1 MKIENKDLL
10 DKIFSKSSDV
20 SYSHFINLSLYDED
34 FGYYKNNSIPKDF
47 LTSPTTHESFGK
59 VMSNQIKEIWNY
71 YDNPRQFTVV
81 ELGGNNGKLKNDIL
95 NDISKDKKFF
105 NSIVYFNIDKINGDE
120 INDVDFNAENGCIIS
135 NEFFDA
141 LPFNRFI
148 KKNDEIM
155 EIKIKLENNELVEV
169 YKKMKKFSFF
179 NDDVISKIPNGSVF
193 EVINDL
199 DSIIKKISSFFN
211 NCVMV
216 TIDYGFNDYNKL
228 FLKNPNGLVRC
239 YYNHSMD
246 KNILKNIGE
255 KDITCDVN
263 FNYLNDSLGK
273 FGLHK
278 IANTTQEKF
287 LIKNGFKKYF
297 DNAIKNE
304 EKRSLISLVNPD
316 GLGGFHVYYHEKPK
330 GSFSPSC
337 LND

>member
-10 DKIFSKSSDV
+10 DKIFFKSSTV
-20 SYSHFINLSLYDED
+20 SYSHFINLSLYDDE
-34 FGYYKNNSIPKDF
+34 FGYYKNNNIPKDF
-47 LTSPTTHESFGK
+47 MTSPTTHESFGRI
-59 VMSNQIKEIWNY
+59 MSKQIKDIWNY

-81 ELGGNNGKLKNDIL
+81 ELGGNNGKLKKDIL
-95 NDISKDKKFF
+95 KDIAKDKRFF
-105 NSIVYFNIDKINGDE
+105 NSVVYLNIDKVNGDE
-120 INDVDFNAENGCIIS
+120 INNIDFNADFGCIIS

-141 LPFNRFI
+141 LSFNRFI
-148 KKNDEIM
+148 KENDEIM
-155 EIKIKLENNELVEV
+155 EINVKLKNNELVEV
-169 YKKMKKFSFF
+169 YKKIENFNFF
-179 NDDVISKIPNGSVF
+179 NNDVISKIPNGSVF

-199 DSIIKKISSFFN
+199 DSIIKKLSSFFN

-228 FLKNPNGLVRC
+228 FFKNPNGLIRC
-239 YYNHSMD
+239 YHNHSMD

-263 FNYLNDSLGK
+263 FNFLNDSLDK
-273 FGLHK
+273 FGFNK

-287 LIKNGFKKYF
+287 LIKNGFRKYF
-297 DNAIKNE
+297 DNATRNE
-304 EKRSLISLVNPD
+304 EKRSMISLINPD
-316 GLGGFHVYYHEKPK
+316 GLGGFHVYYHEKPE